1 MLPGFVCKNPMKERF
16 ECLAMRS
23 SGPFH
28 SENGFY
34 DLDWTG
40 SVSVRSKALTNFR
53 LSRGLEF
60 ASLLLLLRETSM
72 SAANSTVL
80 LLSYCSL
87 LAPVHVPGSPGPGPV
102 FLPDYCLIT
111 AVCGRN
117 GANANR
123 DTRSLPDRCVC
134 R

>member
-1 MLPGFVCKNPMKERF
+1 MLPGFVCKNPMKERLK
-16 ECLAMRS
+16 CLAMRS

-34 DLDWTG
+34 YLDWTG
-40 SVSVRSKALTNFR
+40 SVSVRSKALANFR

-60 ASLLLLLRETSM
+60 VSLLLFLRETSM

-87 LAPVHVPGSPGPGPV
+87 LAPVYVPRFPRPGSR
-102 FLPDYCLIT
+102 LP
-111 AVCGRN
+111 A
-117 GANANR
+117 
-123 DTRSLPDRCVC
+123 
-134 R
+134 